1 MTGPGP
7 RKLIESALPVE
18 AMNLAGRAE
27 KAVPKKGL
35 PATMHLWWSR
45 KPTGLARAVLFASV
59 VDDPM
64 ARPDLW
70 PSDEERHEQRHALL
84 DLVADL
90 SRWDCPAHRVDE
102 ARRLIREQCG
112 PGLPQVIDPFCG
124 GGAIPLEATRLG
136 LPAHAIDLSPVAA
149 LITKGLIEVPSAIG
163 GLGPVHPKTVQR
175 LGKADGMEGV
185 GADVQ
190 RYGEQLIAETARR
203 IGPSYPEVAA
213 LDGSTTRAV
222 SYLWARAA
230 TCSNPGCRAELPLLS
245 TWWLSKR
252 AKNHWHVRP
261 ILGEGRVDFEVR
273 RGGPPDGL
281 EDLKVSRGAN
291 FRCAICGEV
300 TDADEIRD
308 QGQSGRLGLRLV
320 AIQTFADPSKPR
332 SGRAW
337 TSATREQEAAALAAW
352 PEDREFPLPGFELPA
367 VAGNIQSFGV
377 HTIEDLLTPRQR
389 LLMVTMCDVLDDLRS
404 TIELDA
410 IAAGIAADDTPLRG
424 GGRGARAYGEAVST
438 YLGLAI
444 SRMANRV
451 STMTIHNRA
460 NGSVEQSFVQPA
472 YAFYGDFPEANP
484 FSGSTGSWEN
494 SLEHVAAA
502 ASALPVGPRSSVT
515 CASALEALP
524 GMKGIV
530 STDPPYYDMF
540 DYSALSN
547 LFYPWLRLALGS
559 VWPDET
565 ASLLA
570 PEADQIVSNA
580 ARFGGD
586 RVQAHE
592 YFESRLRD
600 AFKLF
605 KEVQLDEYPLTLYYG
620 YQQTEQRRNGRSS
633 TAWEALLDSLIDS
646 GFSIVSTWPLRT
658 ERPEGVK
665 TGSNAL
671 ASSILLVCRERPA
684 AAPSV
689 SRKDFLA
696 ALRGS
701 LPSALATLR
710 ESNIAPVDLAQ
721 SAIGPGMAV
730 YSAFSRVLEADGST
744 MTVRT
749 ALEHI
754 NQVLDEIVSGTESEF
769 DADTRWAITWFE
781 EVGLGEGAYGQ
792 AEQLSKSR
800 NTSIAGLVEAG
811 VIAQRSGKVR
821 LSSREELPEDW
832 SPDRDSRL
840 TVWETAQHLIKRL
853 ESDGE
858 ERAAR
863 LVAELG
869 PAKSEVAKDL
879 AYRLFLV
886 CDRKGWAKEA
896 ASYNGLVTS
905 WPELQRLA
913 RMADAQNEQ
922 GRLL

>member
-1 MTGPGP
+1 MRSIR
-7 RKLIESALPVE
+7 RKLIEAALPVE

-59 VDDPM
+59 IDDPM
-64 ARPDLW
+64 GREDLW
-70 PSDEERHEQRHALL
+70 PSEEERHEERSRLL

-90 SRWDCPAHRVDE
+90 SAWDCSEARLDE
-102 ARRLIREQCG
+102 ARRLLRRQCG
-112 PGLPQVIDPFCG
+112 SELPQVIDPFCG

-149 LITKGLIEVPSAIG
+149 LITKGLIEIPASIG
-163 GLGPVHPKTVQR
+163 GTGPVHPEAARR
-175 LGKADGMEGV
+175 LGRTSGMEGV
-185 GADVQ
+185 GDDVQ
-190 RYGEQLIAETARR
+190 RYGDQLIGETERR
-203 IGPSYPEVAA
+203 IGESYPTVLA
-213 LDGSTTRAV
+213 LNGSPTKAV

-230 TCSNPGCRAELPLLS
+230 TCTNPRCRAELPLLS

-252 AKNHWHVRP
+252 AKNQWHIRP
-261 ILGEGRVDFEVR
+261 VIGDGRIDFTVHE
-273 RGGPPDGL
+273 GGPPDDL

-291 FRCAICGEV
+291 FRCVICGEV
-300 TDADEIRD
+300 TDADEIRA
-308 QGQSGRLGLRLV
+308 QGEAGGIGLRLV

-332 SGRAW
+332 GGRAW
-337 TSATREQEAAALAAW
+337 TAATVEQESAALAAW
-352 PEDREFPLPGFELPA
+352 LADKEFPLPSFELPA
-367 VAGNIQSFGV
+367 VAGNIHSFGI

-389 LLMVTMCDVLDDLRS
+389 LLMVTMCEVLADLRA
-404 TIELDA
+404 TIETDALASGLDT
-410 IAAGIAADDTPLRG
+410 DRTPLHL
-424 GGRGARAYGEAVST
+424 GGRGAAAYAEAVAT

-484 FSGSTGSWEN
+484 FSGSTGSWDN

-502 ASALPVGPRSSVT
+502 AAALPVGPAATVS

-524 GMKGIV
+524 GLRGIV

-547 LFYPWLRLALGS
+547 LFYPWLRLALGPI
-559 VWPDET
+559 WPDET

-586 RVQAHE
+586 RSQAHD
-592 YFESRLRD
+592 YFESKLRD
-600 AFKLF
+600 AFKLL
-605 KEVQLDEYPLTLYYG
+605 KETQLDEYPLTLYYG
-620 YQQTEQRRNGRSS
+620 YQQTELRRDGRSS

-646 GFSIVSTWPLRT
+646 GFRIVSTWPLRT

-671 ASSILLVCRERPA
+671 ASSILLVCRERPEN
-684 AAPSV
+684 APSV
-689 SRKDFLA
+689 SRKEFLS
-696 ALRGS
+696 ALRAS
-701 LPSALATLR
+701 LPDAIATLR

-721 SAIGPGMAV
+721 AAIGPGMAV
-730 YSAFSRVLEADGST
+730 YSSFGRVIEADGST
-744 MTVRT
+744 MTVRA

-754 NQVLDEIVSGTESEF
+754 NHALDEIVSGSESEF

-781 EVGLGEGAYGQ
+781 EFGLGEGPYGQ

-800 NTSIAGLVEAG
+800 NTSVAGLAEAG
-811 VIAQRSGKVR
+811 LIAQRSGKVR
-821 LSSREELPEDW
+821 LSGRDELPTDW
-832 SPDRDSRL
+832 SPVADSRL
-840 TVWETAQHLIKRL
+840 TVWETTQHLIRRVEL
-853 ESDGE
+853 DGE

-863 LVAELG
+863 LLAELG
-869 PAKSEVAKDL
+869 SSQAEVAKDL

-896 ASYNGLVTS
+896 ASYNGLVTA

-913 RMADAQNEQ
+913 GAAEGSVEQ

>member
-1 MTGPGP
+1 VSARP
-7 RKLIESALPVE
+7 RKLIEAALPVE

-59 VDDPM
+59 IDDPVG
-64 ARPDLW
+64 REDLW
-70 PSDEERHEQRHALL
+70 PSEDERHKQRGRLL

-90 SRWDCPAHRVDE
+90 SAWDCPEARLGE
-102 ARRLIREQCG
+102 ARRLLRAQYGSE
-112 PGLPQVIDPFCG
+112 PPLVIDPFCG

-136 LPAHAIDLSPVAA
+136 LPARAIDLSPVAA
-149 LITKGLIEVPSAIG
+149 LITKGLIEIPASVG
-163 GLGPVHPKTVQR
+163 GLGPVHPAATRR
-175 LGKADGMEGV
+175 LGRTSGMEGV
-185 GADVQ
+185 GDDVQ
-190 RYGEQLIAETARR
+190 RYGEQLIQETERR
-203 IGPSYPEVAA
+203 IGASYPTVRA
-213 LDGSTTRAV
+213 LSGSPTKAV
-222 SYLWARAA
+222 SYLWARTA
-230 TCSNPGCRAELPLLS
+230 TCTNPRCRAELPLLS

-252 AKNHWHVRP
+252 AKSRWHVRP
-261 ILGEGRVDFEVR
+261 VVGDRRIDFAVHEGS
-273 RGGPPDGL
+273 PPGDL

-300 TDADEIRD
+300 TDATEIRG
-308 QGQSGRLGLRLV
+308 QGEAGAIGLRLV
-320 AIQTFADPSKPR
+320 AIQTFADPSRPR
-332 SGRAW
+332 GGRAW
-337 TSATREQEAAALAAW
+337 TNATPEQESAAREAW
-352 PEDREFPLPGFELPA
+352 PSDKEFPLPSFVLPA
-367 VAGNIQSFGV
+367 VAGNIHSFGI

-389 LLMVTMCDVLDDLRS
+389 LLMVTMCEVLADLRS
-404 TIELDA
+404 TIEADA
-410 IAAGIAADDTPLRG
+410 AASGIASDRTPLHKG
-424 GGRGARAYGEAVST
+424 GCGVTAYAEAVAS

-484 FSGSTGSWEN
+484 FSGSTGSWGN

-502 ASALPVGPRSSVT
+502 AAALPAGTTATVSCTSALD
-515 CASALEALP
+515 ALP
-524 GMKGIV
+524 GLKGIV

-547 LFYPWLRLALGS
+547 LFYPWLRLALGTI
-559 VWPDET
+559 WPDET

-586 RVQAHE
+586 RAQAHD

-600 AFKLF
+600 TFKLL
-605 KEVQLDEYPLTLYYG
+605 KETQLTDYPLTLYYG
-620 YQQTEQRRNGRSS
+620 YQQTEQRRAGRSS

-671 ASSILLVCRERPA
+671 ASSILLVCRERPDD
-684 AAPSV
+684 APSV
-689 SRKDFLA
+689 SRKDFLS
-696 ALRGS
+696 ALRAS
-701 LPSALATLR
+701 LPDALATLR

-730 YSAFSRVLEADGST
+730 YSSFRRVIEADGST
-744 MTVRT
+744 MTVRA

-754 NQVLDEIVSGTESEF
+754 NHVLDEIVSGTESEF

-781 EVGLGEGAYGQ
+781 EFGLGEGPYGQ

-800 NTSIAGLVEAG
+800 NTSVVGLAQAGL
-811 VIAQRSGKVR
+811 IAQRASKVR
-821 LSSREELPEDW
+821 LVAREELPAEW
-832 SPDRDSRL
+832 FPDLDDRL
-840 TVWETAQHLIKRL
+840 TVWEMTQHLIRRL
-853 ESDGE
+853 EFDGE

-863 LVAELG
+863 LLVDVGSSRAEL
-869 PAKSEVAKDL
+869 AKDL

-913 RMADAQNEQ
+913 GSADTSGDQ
-922 GRLL
+922 GQLL

>member
-1 MTGPGP
+1 
-7 RKLIESALPVE
+7 
-18 AMNLAGRAE
+18 MNLAGRAE

-64 ARPDLW
+64 ERNDLW
-70 PSDEERHEQRHALL
+70 PSEEERHEQRRRVL

-90 SRWDCPAHRVDE
+90 SAWDCPEARLDE
-102 ARRLIREQCG
+102 ARRLLREQCG
-112 PGLPQVIDPFCG
+112 PDLPQVIDPFCG
-124 GGAIPLEATRLG
+124 GGAIPLEGTRLG
-136 LPAHAIDLSPVAA
+136 LPARAVDLSPVAA
-149 LITKGLIEVPSAIG
+149 LITKGLIEIPTAVG
-163 GLGPVHPKTVQR
+163 GSGPVHPAAKHR
-175 LGKADGMEGV
+175 LGGSSGMEGV
-185 GADVQ
+185 GEDVE
-190 RYGEQLIAETARR
+190 RYGEQLIEEVKHR
-203 IGPSYPEVAA
+203 IGASYPAVHA
-213 LDGSTTRAV
+213 LNGSLTKAV
-222 SYLWARAA
+222 SYLWARSA
-230 TCSNPGCRAELPLLS
+230 TCTNPRCRAELPLLS

-252 AKNHWHVRP
+252 AKNPWHVRP
-261 ILGEGRVDFEVR
+261 VIGDARIDFAVHEGA
-273 RGGPPDGL
+273 PPSDL

-291 FRCAICGEV
+291 FRCTICGEV
-300 TDADEIRD
+300 TDADELRA
-308 QGQSGRLGLRLV
+308 QGEARQLGLRLV
-320 AIQTFADPSKPR
+320 AIQTFADPNKPR
-332 SGRAW
+332 GGRAW
-337 TSATREQEAAALAAW
+337 TNATLEQESQAEEAW
-352 PEDREFPLPGFELPA
+352 PPTKEFPLRSFVLPA
-367 VAGNIQSFGV
+367 VAGNIHSFGI

-389 LLMVTMCDVLDDLRS
+389 LLMVTMCEVLDDLRT
-404 TIELDA
+404 TIRLDA
-410 IAAGIAADDTPLRG
+410 DAAGLSPDATPLHEG
-424 GGRGARAYGEAVST
+424 GQGAAAYADAVAS

-484 FSGSTGSWEN
+484 FSGSTGSWGN

-502 ASALPVGPRSSVT
+502 AAALPVGPGATVS

-524 GMKGIV
+524 GLRGIV

-547 LFYPWLRLALGS
+547 LFYPWLRLSLGS
-559 VWPDET
+559 IWPDET

-586 RVQAHE
+586 RAEAHE
-592 YFESRLRD
+592 YFESKLRD
-600 AFKLF
+600 TFKLL
-605 KEVQLDEYPLTLYYG
+605 KETQLDGYPLTLYYG
-620 YQQTEQRRNGRSS
+620 YQQTEQRRGGRSS

-671 ASSILLVCRERPA
+671 ASSILLVCRERPHDA
-684 AAPSV
+684 AAV

-696 ALRGS
+696 SLRAS
-701 LPSALATLR
+701 LPDALATLR
-710 ESNIAPVDLAQ
+710 EANIAPVDLAQ

-730 YSAFSRVLEADGST
+730 YTSFARVVEADGST
-744 MTVRT
+744 MTVRA

-754 NQVLDEIVSGTESEF
+754 NHVLDEIVSGTESEF

-781 EVGLGEGAYGQ
+781 EFGQGEGPYGQ

-800 NTSIAGLVEAG
+800 NTSVAGLAEAGLVL
-811 VIAQRSGKVR
+811 QRSGKVR
-821 LSSREELPEDW
+821 LVGRDELTDEW
-832 SPDRDSRL
+832 SPGLDDRL
-840 TVWETAQHLIKRL
+840 TVWEAAQHLIKRL
-853 ESDGE
+853 ELDGE
-858 ERAAR
+858 ERAAH
-863 LVAELG
+863 LLAELG
-869 PAKSEVAKDL
+869 SSPAESAKDL

-896 ASYNGLVTS
+896 ASYNGLVAS

-913 RMADAQNEQ
+913 GSASESGEQ

>member
-1 MTGPGP
+1 MSAPSP

-59 VDDPM
+59 IDDPM
-64 ARPDLW
+64 ERADLW
-70 PSDEERHEQRHALL
+70 PSEEERHEKRHELL
-84 DLVADL
+84 DMVADL
-90 SRWDCPAHRVDE
+90 SRWDCPLPRIEE
-102 ARRLIREQCG
+102 ARGLVRAQCG
-112 PGLPQVIDPFCG
+112 DNVPQFIDPFCG
-124 GGAIPLEATRLG
+124 GGAIPLEAARLG
-136 LPAHAIDLSPVAA
+136 LPAAAIDLSPVAA
-149 LITKGLIEVPSAIG
+149 LITKGLIEVPSVIG
-163 GLGPVHPKTVQR
+163 GLGPVHPAAPKR
-175 LGKADGMEGV
+175 LGASTRMEGL
-185 GADVQ
+185 GQDV
-190 RYGEQLIAETARR
+190 RLYGEQLIAETRER
-203 IGPSYPEVAA
+203 IGGSYPPVLA
-213 LDGSTTRAV
+213 LDGSATQAV

-261 ILGEGRVDFEVR
+261 SFGEGRINFEVH
-273 RGGPPDGL
+273 RGAPPEDL

-300 TDADEIRD
+300 TDADEVRR
-308 QGQSGRLGLRLV
+308 QGQAKQVGLRLV

-332 SGRAW
+332 GGRAW
-337 TSATREQEAAALAAW
+337 TAATQEQESVALAAW
-352 PEDREFPLPGFELPA
+352 PTDREFPLPGFELPA
-367 VAGNIQSFGV
+367 VAGNIHSFGL
-377 HTIEDLLTPRQR
+377 HTIEDLLTSRQR
-389 LLMVTMCDVLDDLRS
+389 LLMVTMCEVLAGLRK
-404 TIELDA
+404 TIERD
-410 IAAGIAADDTPLRG
+410 AAGAGIPTDAAFLRD
-424 GGRGARAYGEAVST
+424 GGRGARAYGEAVAT

-472 YAFYGDFPEANP
+472 YAFYGDFPEADP
-484 FSGSTGSWEN
+484 FSGSTGSWGN
-494 SLEHVAAA
+494 SLVHVAAA
-502 ASALPVGPRSSVT
+502 VAALPVGPRSSVT
-515 CASALEALP
+515 CASALDALP

-547 LFYPWLRLALGS
+547 LFYPWLRLGLGS
-559 VWPDET
+559 IWPDET
-565 ASLLA
+565 GSLLA

-586 RVQAHE
+586 RAQAHE

-600 AFKLF
+600 AFKLL

-671 ASSILLVCRERPA
+671 ASSILLVCRERSST
-684 AAPSV
+684 APTV

-696 ALRGS
+696 ALRGA
-701 LPSALATLR
+701 LPRALATLR

-730 YSAFSRVLEADGST
+730 YTAFSRVLEADGST

-754 NQVLDEIVSGTESEF
+754 NRVLDEIVSGTESEF
-769 DADTRWAITWFE
+769 DAETRWAITWFE
-781 EVGLGEGAYGQ
+781 EVGHGDGPFGQ

-811 VIAQRSGKVR
+811 IVLLRSGKVR
-821 LSSREELPEDW
+821 LCGRDELPDGW
-832 SPDRDSRL
+832 SPDEDDRL
-840 TVWETAQHLIKRL
+840 TVWESTQHLIRRL
-853 ESDGE
+853 EGDGE
-858 ERAAR
+858 GSAAS
-863 LVAELG
+863 LLAELG
-869 PAKSEVAKDL
+869 STRGEAAKDL

-896 ASYNGLVTS
+896 TAYNGLVTA
-905 WPELQRLA
+905 WPELQRLSTST
-913 RMADAQNEQ
+913 DSTSKQ
-922 GRLL
+922 GKLL